1 MKNKDQKKNSQFG
14 KKDPR
19 QLEFF
24 EGQDFSKPKNQN
36 NYCVLVDNRLD
47 LNRDHKNPS
56 RTPLASAG
64 G

>member
-1 MKNKDQKKNSQFG
+1 MKDRNQKRILNSE

-47 LNRDHKNPS
+47 LNRDHFNGKSNS
-56 RTPLASAG
+56 KSQ
-64 G
+64 